1 MCQDIQ
7 KVTFYCGHQSSFC
20 LTRNAHAARSANI
33 SRDRAAKQQRVCLKQ
48 AVENIYA
55 KTQDAREE
63 QQARHW
69 ETLAQKA
76 LSELTAKKVAELRDQ
91 IKERIASYLG
101 KENMSP
107 GGKVTLLR
115 TITLLPD
122 VFDHKDLVT
131 FFASR
136 YFGGKNRVSKFEDWE
151 RRKLFGIV
159 KHARLERTFRAGLN
173 LTEPVPL
180 PVRL

>member
-1 MCQDIQ
+1 
-7 KVTFYCGHQSSFC
+7 
-20 LTRNAHAARSANI
+20 
-33 SRDRAAKQQRVCLKQ
+33 
-48 AVENIYA
+48 
-55 KTQDAREE
+55 
-63 QQARHW
+63 
-69 ETLAQKA
+69 
-76 LSELTAKKVAELRDQ
+76 
-91 IKERIASYLG
+91 
-101 KENMSP
+101 MSP